1 MKNNQ
6 TTTIIESIKGGSVQ
20 LTKTNVEQFT
30 NQILFEFNTGNK
42 NPFDYLSELEFIHQA
57 IENAKSQ
64 IRESLIDELEKNP
77 EAKQGIKRNG
87 VQFKL
92 KESGVRYDF
101 SNNEKWQVLKSECDD
116 MQTALKQIESELKT
130 LKSSRTMV
138 DESTGE
144 VFQIH
149 PPIKSSKTTIEI
161 TLPK

>member
-1 MKNNQ
+1 MKKNQ
-6 TTTIIESIKGGSVQ
+6 TTIIESIKGGSVQ
-20 LTKTNVEQFT
+20 LTKSNVEQFT
-30 NQILFEFNTGNK
+30 NQILFEFNTSNK
-42 NPFDYLSELEFIHQA
+42 NPFDYLGELEFIHQA

-64 IRESLIDELEKNP
+64 IRESLIDQLHLYNGKVL
-77 EAKQGIKRNG
+77 IKNG

-101 SNNEKWQVLKSECDD
+101 SNTEKWQVLKSECDG
-116 MQTALKQIESELKT
+116 MQSQLKQIETELKS
-130 LKSSRTMV
+130 LKASRTMV

>member
-6 TTTIIESIKGGSVQ
+6 TTIIESIKGGSVQ
-20 LTKTNVEQFT
+20 LNKTNVEQFA
-30 NQILFEFNTGNK
+30 NQILFEFKTGNK
-42 NPFDYLSELEFIHQA
+42 NSFDYLSELEFIAQA
-57 IENAKSQ
+57 IEIAKSQ
-64 IRESLIDELEKNP
+64 MRESLIDELSKYP
-77 EAKQGIKRNG
+77 DAKQGIIRNG

-101 SNNEKWQVLKSECDD
+101 SNTEKWQVLKSECDQ
-116 MQTALKQIESELKT
+116 MQSNLKQIETELKS

-138 DESTGE
+138 DETTGE